1 MRGRGA
7 AAAQVELADEIASLG
22 RVRFLVVEL
31 LLRVEGGVPLLDA
44 GAAAR
49 AAAAAVGARA
59 RARARDA
66 GTGAPSPVRL
76 RWGEEAAVQWLG

>member
-7 AAAQVELADEIASLG
+7 AAAQIELADEIASLG

-49 AAAAAVGARA
+49 AAVGARA